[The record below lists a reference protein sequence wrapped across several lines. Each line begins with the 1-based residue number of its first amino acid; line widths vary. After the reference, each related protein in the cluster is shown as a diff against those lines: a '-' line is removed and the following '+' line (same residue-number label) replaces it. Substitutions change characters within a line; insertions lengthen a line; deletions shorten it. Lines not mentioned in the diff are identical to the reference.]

1 MVITLS
7 NENISFFFFFNFRI
21 MDEVVQSEEHMLANS
36 TTSFNA
42 SKSGDIDDICE
53 LPRRLFEVIQEA
65 ELVLDYM
72 FR

>member
-7 NENISFFFFFNFRI
+7 NENISFFFFNFRI

>member
-1 MVITLS
+1 
-7 NENISFFFFFNFRI
+7 
-21 MDEVVQSEEHMLANS
+21 MDEVVKSEEHILATS
-36 TTSFNA
+36 ATSFNA